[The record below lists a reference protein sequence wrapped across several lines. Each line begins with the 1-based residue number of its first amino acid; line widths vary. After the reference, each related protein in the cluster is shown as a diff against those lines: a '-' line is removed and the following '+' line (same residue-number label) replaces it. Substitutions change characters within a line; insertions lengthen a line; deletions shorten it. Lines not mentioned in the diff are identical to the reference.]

1 MQPHI
6 LIVDD
11 EYSTVALLTLLLEGG
26 GYRVSRA
33 YDGATTLTSIAAD
46 RPDLLLIDNVLPDLR
61 GTEVI
66 DRLRLE
72 SAQPWLP
79 AILMSAV
86 PPPTVPPDTIFLP
99 KPFDV
104 DRVLALI
111 AELLGRA
118 A

>member
-1 MQPHI
+1 MEPHI
-6 LIVDD
+6 LVADD
-11 EYSTVALLTLLLEGG
+11 EYSTVALLTLLLEGN

-33 YDGATTLTSIAAD
+33 YDGAATLASIAAD

-72 SAQPWLP
+72 PAQPRLP

-86 PPPTVPPDTIFLP
+86 RPPIVPPDTSFLP

-111 AELLGRA
+111 DELLGHA
-118 A
+118 